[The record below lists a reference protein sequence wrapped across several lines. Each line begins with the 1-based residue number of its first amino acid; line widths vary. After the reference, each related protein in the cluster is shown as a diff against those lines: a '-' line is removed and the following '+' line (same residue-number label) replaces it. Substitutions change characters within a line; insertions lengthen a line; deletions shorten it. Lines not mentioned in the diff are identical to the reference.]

1 MISNVDSMNM
11 NIPIP
16 IPIPKNAVIL
26 LYDFKLVLFV
36 QLK

>member
-1 MISNVDSMNM
+1 MISNVDSM